1 MLLQKIFES
10 RVHSGEEAFLVAKF
24 STLIRSF
31 SSIFHAPT
39 RFLLARNMQPALSD
53 IWILLRCFW
62 FLPKKLVKSHYFI
75 KLCKACLGFLRGLKS
90 FDMIPGWFDNH
101 WIIFKATT
109 LLHMIIRQIFVAF
122 LDNLNFTAQKNRMP
136 KLRLLLLAI
145 WLDTIY
151 EPAT

>member
-1 MLLQKIFES
+1 MERRPSLLQ
-10 RVHSGEEAFLVAKF
+10 
-24 STLIRSF
+24 SF
-31 SSIFHAPT
+31 PLWS
-39 RFLLARNMQPALSD
+39 ALSHQSFMHQLD
-53 IWILLRCFW
+53 FYWQGTCNPLYLVFEFYLDVFDFCQKSLWKVITLL
-62 FLPKKLVKSHYFI
+62 
-75 KLCKACLGFLRGLKS
+75 LCKACLGFLRGLKS

-109 LLHMIIRQIFVAF
+109 WLHMIIRQIFVAF

-151 EPAT
+151 EPAK